1 MAVSINHKSEESMI
15 RLRRGKWSQPGV
27 PHHGWICVG
36 MEDLGE
42 PTGQCEM
49 CEAQAIRYVHQMKH
63 PEYPDELGVGC
74 VCAEH
79 METDK
84 GASRSR
90 EKDLKN
96 VAEKRKRW
104 LTRKWRLSKKGNPFL
119 NTHGCHVTVFD
130 RLLRWGAVVSRT
142 DDNEKCYAP
151 GSYASEELAKEAAFN
166 LLIRKGWI

>member
-1 MAVSINHKSEESMI
+1 MLSPSAGTFACEQSGHGFIIDEVWWINLALLLFLEVTVAVPINHKSEESMI

-42 PTGQCEM
+42 PTGECEM
-49 CEAQAIRYVHQMKH
+49 CESQAIRYVHQMKH

-104 LTRKWRLSKKGNPFL
+104 LTRKWRLSEKGI
-119 NTHGCHVTVFD
+119 H
-130 RLLRWGAVVSRT
+130 S
-142 DDNEKCYAP
+142 
-151 GSYASEELAKEAAFN
+151 
-166 LLIRKGWI
+166 